1 MKLRELWQS
10 FISLIKRENPIT
22 PRFVFWYII
31 GIIIFTMLIV
41 AVKVIPMVQR
51 TIRLNQDIQQGK
63 IYIRGQNPF
72 LNPDIDDFILEYDGT
87 FQLEKFYPLRIPQA
101 QWGQAE
107 IQEYWDD
114 IDQKKL
120 KDLREDNLHML
131 EQQLEAL
138 P

>member
-10 FISLIKRENPIT
+10 FISLVKRENPIT
-22 PRFVFWYII
+22 PRFVFWYVI
-31 GIIIFTMLIV
+31 GIIVFTILIV

-51 TIRLNQDIQQGK
+51 TIRLNQEIQRGK
-63 IYIRGQNPF
+63 IYIHGQNPF
-72 LNPDIDDFILEYDGT
+72 LYPDINDFILDHDGT

-101 QWGQAE
+101 QWSQAE

-120 KDLREDNLHML
+120 KDLREDNLQML

>member
-1 MKLRELWQS
+1 MKLREIWQS
-10 FISLIKRENPIT
+10 FINLVKRENPIT
-22 PRFVFWYII
+22 SKFVFWYVIV
-31 GIIIFTMLIV
+31 IIIFTMLIV

-51 TIRLNQDIQQGK
+51 TIRLNQEIQQGK

-72 LNPDIDDFILEYDGT
+72 LNPDIDDFIFEYDGT
-87 FQLEKFYPLRIPQA
+87 FQLEKFYPLRVPQA
-101 QWGQAE
+101 QWDQAE

-120 KDLREDNLHML
+120 KDLREDNLQML